1 MPNKPKRHAVAIP
14 ATWEIARRAG
24 RPPRADDLWPSL
36 CGIEARIDHF
46 SAEVEQVTC
55 FECRDLLE
63 DRLASKVA
71 YRLKRA
77 HPNGR

>member
-1 MPNKPKRHAVAIP
+1 MPNKPKRHAVRTP
-14 ATWEIARRAG
+14 GTWEKARQAG

-36 CGIEARIDHF
+36 CGIKARIDHV

-63 DRLASKVA
+63 DQLASKVA
-71 YRLKRA
+71 YRLSRA
-77 HPNGR
+77 RRGG

>member
-1 MPNKPKRHAVAIP
+1 MPNKPKRHAVTKP

-46 SAEVEQVTC
+46 SAEVERVTC
-55 FECRDLLE
+55 FECRGLLE
-63 DRLASKVA
+63 DQLASKVA
-71 YRLKRA
+71 NRLKRA
-77 HPNGR
+77 ANGG